1 MQQAQKIKTFL
12 WYDDQAEEAANFY
25 VSLFEGSRIV
35 EVTRYSEAGPGEP
48 GSVMTVVF
56 ELAGQQY
63 VALNGGPQFTF
74 TEAVSLQV
82 DCDSQEEVDSLW
94 EKLTADGGRPGPC
107 GWLKDKYGLSWQ
119 IVPRR
124 LFELLADSDK
134 RRAEAVTRAMLG
146 MGKLDVAQLEAAA
159 GQ

>member
-1 MQQAQKIKTFL
+1 MQKIKTFL
-12 WYDDQAEEAANFY
+12 WFDDQAEEAANFY
-25 VSLFEGSRIV
+25 VSLFDGSRIV

-107 GWLKDKYGLSWQ
+107 GWLRDKYGLSWQ

-134 RRAEAVTRAMLG
+134 RRAESVTRAMLG

>member
-124 LFELLADSDK
+124 LFELLADADK